1 MTDESKNKELIPAPP
16 KKPEYDEEEE
26 LGGSMTFLEHLEE
39 LRERLIRALIAFAV
53 ASVICFMFS
62 EQLLNLLIWP
72 LPGYLKEDVAE
83 YQQKT
88 AQVEKSTT
96 ENAIG
101 NGSGIV
107 QSPTNAIAD
116 TVGSVTPEDSASS
129 EEKATSGG
137 RRGSLT
143 VLSVFEGIMVYVKIS
158 IIGGIFL
165 AFPFIFYEAWMFI
178 APGLYKREKK
188 VVLPLVVYAW
198 ICFILGGLFC
208 FFVIYPFILVYM
220 AEVFTPKV
228 AEIQWSLSNYV
239 SFTTNLLLAFGVVF
253 EQPVLFALLAKI
265 GIVTASGLS
274 KFRSYAVVIIF
285 TVAALITPPDPFSQ
299 TTCAIPM
306 WGLYEISILVV
317 RMIEKGRKE
326 ESGEYYAG

>member
-1 MTDESKNKELIPAPP
+1 MTDESKNKDIIPATSP
-16 KKPEYDEEEE
+16 DSDTEEE

-72 LPGYLKEDVAE
+72 LPGYMKDDVVE

-88 AQVEKSTT
+88 EPLEKSST
-96 ENAIG
+96 ENALAT
-101 NGSGIV
+101 GSGIV
-107 QSPTNAIAD
+107 QSPTSAIAD
-116 TVGSVTPEDSASS
+116 SIGSVTPADIASM
-129 EEKATSGG
+129 EEKTPPAT
-137 RRGSLT
+137 RRGNLT

-165 AFPFIFYEAWMFI
+165 AFPVIFYQAWMFI

-198 ICFILGGLFC
+198 VCFILGGLFC

-253 EQPVLFALLAKI
+253 EQPVLFSLLAKI
-265 GIVTASGLS
+265 GIVSAKGLS
-274 KFRSYAVVIIF
+274 KFRAYAVVIIF
-285 TVAALITPPDPFSQ
+285 SIAALITPPDPFSQ

-306 WGLYEISILVV
+306 WCLYEISILVV
-317 RMIEKGRKE
+317 KMIERGRKE
-326 ESGEYYAG
+326 ESGEFYAG

>member
-1 MTDESKNKELIPAPP
+1 
-16 KKPEYDEEEE
+16 
-26 LGGSMTFLEHLEE
+26 
-39 LRERLIRALIAFAV
+39 
-53 ASVICFMFS
+53 
-62 EQLLNLLIWP
+62 
-72 LPGYLKEDVAE
+72 
-83 YQQKT
+83 
-88 AQVEKSTT
+88 
-96 ENAIG
+96 
-101 NGSGIV
+101 
-107 QSPTNAIAD
+107 
-116 TVGSVTPEDSASS
+116 
-129 EEKATSGG
+129 
-137 RRGSLT
+137 
-143 VLSVFEGIMVYVKIS
+143 
-158 IIGGIFL
+158 
-165 AFPFIFYEAWMFI
+165 
-178 APGLYKREKK
+178 
-188 VVLPLVVYAW
+188 VLPLVVYAW

-317 RMIEKGRKE
+317 RMIEKGEKKKVENITRDKLRE
-326 ESGEYYAG
+326 IVGDKIVLVTGGTGTIGSEVVRQLIP